1 MAGKSQQKTEI
12 QVAAEKA
19 EMTELSASILR
30 MTTNIPD
37 RVINGASAQLVRQ
50 YKKAV
55 EKSRSVAT
63 NKIPNLGRLCDAHS
77 LIRSFYL

>member
-50 YKKAV
+50 Y
-55 EKSRSVAT
+55 RR
-63 NKIPNLGRLCDAHS
+63 P
-77 LIRSFYL
+77 IRRCE